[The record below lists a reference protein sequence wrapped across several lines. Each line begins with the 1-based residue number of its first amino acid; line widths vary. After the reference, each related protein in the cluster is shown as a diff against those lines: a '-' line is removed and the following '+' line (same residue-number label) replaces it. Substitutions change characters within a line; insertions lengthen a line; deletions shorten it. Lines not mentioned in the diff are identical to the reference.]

1 VVGSRNPLWAGVAWL
16 ACLSLQLA
24 RTGYEER
31 NIRAEFPEYAEYAA
45 RTKRLVPGVL

>member
-1 VVGSRNPLWAGVAWL
+1 MAWVV
-16 ACLSLQLA
+16 CLSLQLA

-45 RTKRLVPGVL
+45 HKKRLIPGVL